1 MMQLYTQYMSDP
13 VVTTTC
19 ATTFG
24 VIASAAMYFLL
35 LLPIVTSEKH
45 QNGSK
50 IPPGP
55 RGWPVVGM
63 FQVRL

>member
-13 VVTTTC
+13 VVTTTF

-24 VIASAAMYFLL
+24 VIASAVMYLLL
-35 LLPIVTSEKH
+35 LLPTVTSEKRKD
-45 QNGSK
+45 GSK

-55 RGWPVVGM
+55 RGWPIVGT

>member
-13 VVTTTC
+13 VVTTTF

-35 LLPIVTSEKH
+35 LLPTATSEKGKD
-45 QNGSK
+45 GSK

-63 FQVRL
+63 FQVCL